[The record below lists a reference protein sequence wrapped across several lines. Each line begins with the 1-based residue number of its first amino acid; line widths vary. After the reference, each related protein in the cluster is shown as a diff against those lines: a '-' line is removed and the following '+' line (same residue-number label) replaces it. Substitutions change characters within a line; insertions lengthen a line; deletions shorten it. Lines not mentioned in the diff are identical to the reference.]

1 MPPRSRHGTEWLL
14 PSWDRERPSLH
25 GSGPLPTW
33 KRRGRAVRGGLS
45 GLPGGGG
52 PLGPRAP
59 RWLSS
64 HPAHTEGV
72 RGVCG
77 VLGAH
82 APLLSAHTWGPT
94 RASCHC
100 VDTGRQSG
108 GPPCRACDEGTGRL
122 RGEGSLSGHGGH
134 SKEPGFYSEPDVLSR
149 DGTKPDLFLR
159 ALCRVDGLHWVRGEA
174 RGQETCA
181 QAGV

>member
-1 MPPRSRHGTEWLL
+1 MVCPGEGARWGPEHPDGTLL
-14 PSWDRERPSLH
+14 TQPTLREYV
-25 GSGPLPTW
+25 GP
-33 KRRGRAVRGGLS
+33 AS
-45 GLPGGGG
+45 
-52 PLGPRAP
+52 
-59 RWLSS
+59 
-64 HPAHTEGV
+64 
-72 RGVCG
+72 
-77 VLGAH
+77 VLGEH

-108 GPPCRACDEGTGRL
+108 GPPCRAYDEGTGRL